1 MKCGP
6 QDGGRGGGGGRRANW
21 LPQTSQDGWGM
32 DGGGYAV
39 GARHREIRTWHLCQ
53 RKESTFD
60 YLRLVDGVSWKPE
73 EYT

>member
-6 QDGGRGGGGGRRANW
+6 QDGGRGVRETRKLAAPDFPGR
-21 LPQTSQDGWGM
+21 LGM
-32 DGGGYAV
+32 DGGGCAV
-39 GARHREIRTWHLCQ
+39 GARHREIRTWHLCR